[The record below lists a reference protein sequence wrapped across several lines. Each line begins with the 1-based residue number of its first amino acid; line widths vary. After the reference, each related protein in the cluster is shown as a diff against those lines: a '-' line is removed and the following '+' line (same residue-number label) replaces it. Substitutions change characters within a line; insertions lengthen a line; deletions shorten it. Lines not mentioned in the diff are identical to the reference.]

1 MDILPGH
8 QVRYLLIAN
17 RSTLL
22 IVFYPQFQNIL
33 LVRIRPD
40 LWTPLQ
46 IPSVQLRI
54 GREYLFQRPSS
65 LTFRFFAY
73 RAVAFWAMGHG

>member
-8 QVRYLLIAN
+8 RVRYLLIVN

-22 IVFYPQFQNIL
+22 IVFYCQFQNIL
-33 LVRIRPD
+33 LVRIKPE

-54 GREYLFQRPSS
+54 GREYPFKDR
-65 LTFRFFAY
+65 
-73 RAVAFWAMGHG
+73 